1 MEKKQIAW
9 YLIFGGLG
17 IFLLEFVS
25 TILSFISNHPFLG
38 VACILIGGGMF
49 LLTYDEWLSTKI
61 YRILI
66 FNKTGGQK
74 WNIFFQ

>member
-25 TILSFISNHPFLG
+25 TILSFISNHPF
-38 VACILIGGGMF
+38 
-49 LLTYDEWLSTKI
+49 
-61 YRILI
+61 
-66 FNKTGGQK
+66 
-74 WNIFFQ
+74 

>member
-17 IFLLEFVS
+17 IFILEFVS

-49 LLTYDEWLSTKI
+49 VKDKLQN
-61 YRILI
+61 
-66 FNKTGGQK
+66 FNKIQLKINESRNRLFNTKLPGRL
-74 WNIFFQ
+74 

>member
-9 YLIFGGLG
+9 YLIFGGLA

-38 VACILIGGGMF
+38 VACISIGGGMF
-49 LLTYDEWLSTKI
+49 LLTYDE
-61 YRILI
+61 
-66 FNKTGGQK
+66 
-74 WNIFFQ
+74 

>member
-1 MEKKQIAW
+1 MGKKQIAW

-49 LLTYDEWLSTKI
+49 LLSYDE
-61 YRILI
+61 
-66 FNKTGGQK
+66 
-74 WNIFFQ
+74 

>member
-38 VACILIGGGMF
+38 VACISIGGGMF
-49 LLTYDEWLSTKI
+49 LLTYDEWLLTEI
-61 YRILI
+61 FVRLI
-66 FNKTGGQK
+66 F
-74 WNIFFQ
+74 